1 MKPGSNRPC
10 SLSVEGRRGN
20 WNGGSGKFI
29 TLVALGSPNHQV
41 KRHREEQ
48 GQKGDEVEGDGEG
61 DQGVEWG
68 HPQGVV
74 SHGEVLTHKP
84 LGEVKAVG

>member
-1 MKPGSNRPC
+1 MKRN
-10 SLSVEGRRGN
+10 
-20 WNGGSGKFI
+20 
-29 TLVALGSPNHQV
+29 
-41 KRHREEQ
+41 REEQ
-48 GQKGDEVEGDGEG
+48 GQKGDEVEGGGEG